1 MAEYYTYLIS
11 SLPTLTFGSKPPFSL
26 EVFMQKC
33 ASFIPEA
40 ELEIIKQAVS
50 QGAFT
55 LKDDG
60 REVLK
65 KWRYFDINLRNEL
78 SKVRA
83 ARKKVDSSKYL
94 RHGEYFEPQIIH
106 IAALALRNPSI
117 FEAERALDL
126 ERWRLLDELSFGH
139 YFDFDALLI
148 YALKLKI
155 LERWLKIE
163 IADKER
169 IIKETVNYKEVVNA
183 G

>member
-1 MAEYYTYLIS
+1 
-11 SLPTLTFGSKPPFSL
+11 
-26 EVFMQKC
+26 
-33 ASFIPEA
+33 
-40 ELEIIKQAVS
+40 
-50 QGAFT
+50 
-55 LKDDG
+55 
-60 REVLK
+60 
-65 KWRYFDINLRNEL
+65 
-78 SKVRA
+78 
-83 ARKKVDSSKYL
+83 
-94 RHGEYFEPQIIH
+94 
-106 IAALALRNPSI
+106 LRNPSI